1 MQYRKNTTLVDKK
14 QGSLRVLL
22 CGDFDNAATIEL
34 FYLEKAA
41 LFLPEDTEFVFKPHP
56 AHPLKISD
64 YCALKVEVKDSMLID
79 LLSEVDKVFVTNSAS
94 VAVDAYCC
102 QVPVIQLVNAKTFN
116 TSPLL
121 GLDNV
126 TYVKNEDEL
135 LKALMDSCNT
145 SSLSYTQYFNLSE
158 KLVGWRRLFNF
169 D

>member
-1 MQYRKNTTLVDKK
+1 MENTTLVDKK
-14 QGSLRVLL
+14 QGSLRVCYVVILIML
-22 CGDFDNAATIEL
+22 PPSNYFTYWKKQHY
-34 FYLEKAA
+34 FYRRHRI
-41 LFLPEDTEFVFKPHP
+41 FLSHP
-56 AHPLKISD
+56 AHLKISD
-64 YCALKVEVKDSMLID
+64 YCALKVEVKNSMLID